1 MKFLRAAVPV
11 ALVALLVTFFV
22 PSPDAGRV
30 IAASEAS
37 TAKTETAVLAG
48 GCFWGMESV
57 FEHVRGVTNVVS
69 GFSGGSKE
77 TAHYDDV
84 SEGDTGHAES
94 VEITYDPAR
103 ISYATLL
110 DVYFR
115 VAHDPTELNAQGPDS
130 GTQYRSAIFYASPD
144 QKRIAEAKIAA
155 LTAQHVFP
163 GADRHAGRPATRF
176 LSGGV
181 LPPALRRP
189 APALSVH
196 RHQRR
201 AETRAAPR
209 ALPEARGLGRSALA
223 PGFAGELLLD
233 RFGARRV
240 AAGAANV
247 ENVAAARRRAVL
259 GARRIAR
266 RDLAETREIL
276 AADRRFINHEA
287 SVPVRPGAQTM
298 NAPGRREAS

>member
-1 MKFLRAAVPV
+1 MNRLRAALPI
-11 ALVALLVTFFV
+11 ALVALLAACFV

-30 IAASEAS
+30 VAASDAP
-37 TAKTETAVLAG
+37 AGKTETAVLAG

-115 VAHDPTELNAQGPDS
+115 VAHDPTELNQQGPDS
-130 GTQYRSAIFYASPD
+130 GTQYRSAIFYANPD

-155 LTAQHVFP
+155 LTAQKAF
-163 GADRHAGRPATRF
+163 
-176 LSGGV
+176 
-181 LPPALRRP
+181 
-189 APALSVH
+189 
-196 RHQRR
+196 
-201 AETRAAPR
+201 AAPIVTQVVPLR
-209 ALPEARGLGRSALA
+209 GFYPAEAYHQHFAALHPLYPYIVINDAPKLVQLRERFPKLA
-223 PGFAGELLLD
+223 D
-233 RFGARRV
+233 
-240 AAGAANV
+240 
-247 ENVAAARRRAVL
+247 
-259 GARRIAR
+259 
-266 RDLAETREIL
+266 
-276 AADRRFINHEA
+276 
-287 SVPVRPGAQTM
+287 
-298 NAPGRREAS
+298 